1 MMKYF
6 KFKIIAVLCLQVLFG
21 FLLQSCGTESD
32 EHKTN
37 KPSTGQ
43 PSDTSGAL
51 LENFSIE
58 QLPEKTV
65 YALGE
70 KIDLTGI
77 KVIGNYD
84 DGKQRPVAVTSEQI
98 SGFSSSAPAEKQ
110 EVTITIEG
118 KQKTF
123 TVQIAP
129 IRIENG
135 ALTEVVN
142 GYDEITLPSHIKSI
156 SKDVFYGKKITKVV
170 LNEGLTSIG
179 ERAFF
184 NSSIQE
190 IVFPSTLEKLEEDI
204 FYYCKNLKRVDL
216 SRTKL
221 TELPAS
227 TFFLSGIEEIELP
240 STLKEIGSQ
249 AFLGTSKLKM
259 IKVPENVKT
268 IGQEAFRESGIVTA
282 KLPNGI
288 TTLVDRAFYYCPE
301 LTEVLTYGAAS
312 NDDPN
317 AIIKAY
323 CFEGCPKLTR
333 FEIPQSIRILGQGL
347 LGGNQKVTQ
356 LTIPASVTQIN
367 FSAFDNTGI
376 QEVKVETATPPQV
389 FEKVWYGFPK
399 NITAIRVPSGAVE
412 NYKSANGWKE
422 FKDKITTF

>member
-1 MMKYF
+1 MSYF
-6 KFKIIAVLCLQVLFG
+6 KFKIIAALCLQVLFG
-21 FLLQSCGTESD
+21 FALQSCSTEND
-32 EHKTN
+32 EHKTTP
-37 KPSTGQ
+37 PSSGQ
-43 PSDTSGAL
+43 PSDTMGAL
-51 LENFSIE
+51 LESFSIE
-58 QLPEKTV
+58 QLPDKTV

-77 KVIGNYD
+77 KVTGNYD
-84 DGKQRPVAVTSEQI
+84 DGKQRPVEVTSAQI
-98 SGFSSSAPAEKQ
+98 SGFSSSDPVEKQ

-142 GYDEITLPSHIKSI
+142 GYDEITLPNYVKSI
-156 SKDVFYGKKITKVV
+156 SKDVFYGKKVTKVV
-170 LNEGLTSIG
+170 LNEGLISIG
-179 ERAFF
+179 EQAFF
-184 NSSIQE
+184 NSSVQE
-190 IVFPSTLEKLEEDI
+190 IVFPSTLEKLEKDI
-204 FYYCKNLKRVDL
+204 FYYCNHLKRVDL
-216 SRTKL
+216 SQTKI

-227 TFFLSGIEEIELP
+227 TFFRAGIEEIILP
-240 STLKEIGSQ
+240 STLKEIGPQ

-259 IKVPENVKT
+259 IEVPENVKT

-288 TTLVDRAFYYCPE
+288 VTLVDRAFYHCPE
-301 LTEVLTYGAAS
+301 LTEVTTYGSAP
-312 NDDPN
+312 NDDPS
-317 AIIKAY
+317 AMIKPY

-356 LTIPASVTQIN
+356 LTIPSSVTQIN

-389 FEKVWYGFPK
+389 FEKVWYGFPQ
-399 NITAIRVPSGAVE
+399 NITAIRVPSAAVE
-412 NYKSANGWKE
+412 KYKSANGWKE